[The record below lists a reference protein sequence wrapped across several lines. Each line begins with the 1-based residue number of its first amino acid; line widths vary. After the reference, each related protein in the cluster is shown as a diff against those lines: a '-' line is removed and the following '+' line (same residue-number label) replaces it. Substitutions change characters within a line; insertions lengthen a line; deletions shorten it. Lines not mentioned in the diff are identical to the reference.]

1 MAAWMS
7 LEGQRDQRARNIAR
21 LSDSLERSFI
31 RCLRESRGY
40 RALSTPAL
48 SESPVD
54 GAGWV
59 SLGCVFWESLSTV
72 GFPPE
77 SAVPDS
83 FPALAVSAGV
93 PFNAVSAATPL
104 LVSLVMPG
112 CADWLPVS
120 LIAPVSVPA
129 PPPVVVPASWLRS
142 RPLQPARTMATR
154 PAAACEVH
162 RMGDT
167 LSSEAFPMLG
177 AFRCCI
183 REGT

>member
-1 MAAWMS
+1 
-7 LEGQRDQRARNIAR
+7 L
-21 LSDSLERSFI
+21 LER
-31 RCLRESRGY
+31 EPGY
-40 RALSTPAL
+40 LALSTPGL
-48 SESPVD
+48 SESLVE

-72 GFPPE
+72 AFPPE

-83 FPALAVSAGV
+83 VPALAVSADV
-93 PFNAVSAATPL
+93 PFIAVSVATPL
-104 LVSLVMPG
+104 LVSLAMPG

-129 PPPVVVPASWLRS
+129 PPPVVLPASWLRS

-167 LSSEAFPMLG
+167 LSSEAFPMFG
-177 AFRCCI
+177 AFPILHPRGERKR
-183 REGT
+183 RERTLT